1 MKKLQ
6 VHLLR
11 IQEFEMDECEKNTM
25 NMDKILTDNSAMWR
39 RNIQKYQLKE
49 LGTRLAQLDVTCM

>member
-49 LGTRLAQLDVTCM
+49 LGTRLAQLDVTYM

>member
-49 LGTRLAQLDVTCM
+49 LGTRLAHLDVTCM